1 LRVGAK
7 IVTLDP
13 RDQGMVVVVGRG
25 VGGRGFLLKL
35 LSMLDDDV
43 ILEVIAS
50 RDKPSLKI
58 RTSRELSVE
67 VARFIHD
74 VIIGGGDLEA

>member
-1 LRVGAK
+1 
-7 IVTLDP
+7 
-13 RDQGMVVVVGRG
+13 
-25 VGGRGFLLKL
+25 
-35 LSMLDDDV
+35 MLDDDV

-74 VIIGGGDLEA
+74 VVIGGEGLEA

>member
-1 LRVGAK
+1 V
-7 IVTLDP
+7 
-13 RDQGMVVVVGRG
+13 VVVVGRG

-43 ILEVIAS
+43 ILEVVAS

-58 RTSRELSVE
+58 RTYRELSVE

-74 VIIGGGDLEA
+74 VVIGGEGLEA

>member
-1 LRVGAK
+1 
-7 IVTLDP
+7 
-13 RDQGMVVVVGRG
+13 
-25 VGGRGFLLKL
+25 
-35 LSMLDDDV
+35 MLDDDV

-74 VIIGGGDLEA
+74 VVIGGGGLEA